1 MTIEEKYK
9 TVLDCAFKVHKTL
22 GAGLLERVYQ
32 ECLSYE
38 LSKLGYLVELEKLI
52 DVKYEDIIIKRG
64 YRVDMMI
71 NHEIIVEF
79 KSVDK
84 LKPIHTSQILTYMRL
99 SGIHLGLLINF
110 NERYLKDGI
119 RRVVY

>member
-9 TVLDCAFKVHKTL
+9 TVLDCSFKVHKTL

-32 ECLSYE
+32 ECLAYE
-38 LSKLGYLVELEKLI
+38 LKKLGFVVELEKYL
-52 DVKYEDIIIKRG
+52 DVKYEDIVIDKG
-64 YRVDMMI
+64 YRVDMI
-71 NHEIIVEF
+71 IDNEIIVEF

-99 SGIHLGLLINF
+99 SNIHLGLLVNF
-110 NERYLKDGI
+110 NERYLKEGI
-119 RRVVY
+119 KRVVY